1 MIPRYAKPEMESIWT
16 DDNKFKIM
24 LEVEILASEA
34 MSKLGVVPKAAIA
47 KVRKKAK
54 INKFSIIIP
63 KSFCMTKESINKMKK
78 ELLYERKCL

>member
-34 MSKLGVVPKAAIA
+34 MSKLGVVPKAAID
-47 KVRKKAK
+47 KVRKKRIYEVEDNYEYRGEESTNSNTILEMMVK
-54 INKFSIIIP
+54 P
-63 KSFCMTKESINKMKK
+63 K
-78 ELLYERKCL
+78 

>member
-34 MSKLGVVPKAAIA
+34 MSKLGVVPKSAIA

-54 INKFSIIIP
+54 INKDRINEIE
-63 KSFCMTKESINKMKK
+63 KTKIYNLNCFLRLLTNLNK
-78 ELLYERKCL
+78 C

>member
-34 MSKLGVVPKAAIA
+34 MSKLGVVPKSAID
-47 KVRKKAK
+47 KVYAVIPKVTFDKMHYRKDIAQRALKW
-54 INKFSIIIP
+54 INK
-63 KSFCMTKESINKMKK
+63 
-78 ELLYERKCL
+78 